1 MSGAI
6 SPGEVKKVL
15 LELGFQEISINP
27 KEKSEDVIREWDIG
41 ESVEKIVFS
50 AYIQAIKPVNQSV
63 AILKAE
69 KGNRTDQEY

>member
-6 SPGEVKKVL
+6 SPGEVKKIL

-27 KEKSEDVIREWDIG
+27 KEKTEEVIREWNIG
-41 ESVEKIVFS
+41 KSVEKIVFS
-50 AYIQAIKPVNQSV
+50 AYIQAIKPINQSV

-69 KGNRTDQEY
+69 KGNRTD

>member
-6 SPGEVKKVL
+6 SPGEVKKIL

-27 KEKSEDVIREWDIG
+27 KEKTEEVIREWNIG

-50 AYIQAIKPVNQSV
+50 AYIQALKPINQSV

-69 KGNRTDQEY
+69 KGNRTD

>member
-6 SPGEVKKVL
+6 SPGEVKKIL

-27 KEKSEDVIREWDIG
+27 KEKTEEVIREWNIG
-41 ESVEKIVFS
+41 ESAEKIVFS
-50 AYIQAIKPVNQSV
+50 AYIQAIKPINQSV

-69 KGNRTDQEY
+69 KGNRTD

>member
-1 MSGAI
+1 VSGAI
-6 SPGEVKKVL
+6 SPGEVKKIL

-27 KEKSEDVIREWDIG
+27 KEKTEEVIREWNIG

-50 AYIQAIKPVNQSV
+50 AYIQALKPINQSV

-69 KGNRTDQEY
+69 KGNRTD